1 MVHISSMMVAVTA
14 MVLGINA
21 LDDNSANRLRDE
33 LKAAN
38 IIPDGSKKSTI

>member
-33 LKAAN
+33 LKVAS
-38 IIPDGSKKSTI
+38 IIPDGSKKSRI